1 MGTMDFQGKVIMS
14 SSYGWWS
21 KLPFTT
27 PIIPKVQ
34 TKGDFEIWVYFIQG
48 NGCDMCD
55 AHERRHLGIKPLI
68 LQVET

>member
-1 MGTMDFQGKVIMS
+1 MKQ
-14 SSYGWWS
+14 
-21 KLPFTT
+21 TT
-27 PIIPKVQ
+27 IYNTYYTHVQ

-55 AHERRHLGIKPLI
+55 THERRHLGIKPLI